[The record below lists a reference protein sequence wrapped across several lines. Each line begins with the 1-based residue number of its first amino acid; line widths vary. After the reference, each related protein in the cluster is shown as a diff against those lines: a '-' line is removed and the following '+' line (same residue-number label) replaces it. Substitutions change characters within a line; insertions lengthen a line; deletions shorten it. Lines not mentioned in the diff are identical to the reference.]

1 MTDRRLMRRLELAA
15 YLGIASSTLYEWMR
29 AGRIPKPLPGTE
41 RWDRVAVDA
50 ALDRMAGIKN
60 GSPDDREA
68 RKARFLKSRSSAA

>member
-1 MTDRRLMRRLELAA
+1 MRRLELAA

-60 GSPDDREA
+60 GAPDDRHA
-68 RKARFLKSRSSAA
+68 RKARFLKNRQSAA